1 MPDERRHRARLE
13 ARRLEPVIA
22 YLGLGSNLGQRD
34 RNLAEAVSR
43 LGGELAGRNHG
54 RRATGRGVELLRASS
69 VYETAPWGYTCQPT
83 FLNCVLEIRTD
94 LSPGRLLESVK
105 RLEVAMGRQQSFRN
119 GPRLI
124 DVDILLY
131 GESAVELPGLQIP
144 HPRLHQRAFALTPL
158 AELAPR
164 VVHASLG
171 VTIAKLADE
180 ADGREGVK
188 LWGPPLSM
196 SIQAV

>member
-1 MPDERRHRARLE
+1 
-13 ARRLEPVIA
+13 
-22 YLGLGSNLGQRD
+22 
-34 RNLAEAVSR
+34 
-43 LGGELAGRNHG
+43 
-54 RRATGRGVELLRASS
+54 
-69 VYETAPWGYTCQPT
+69 
-83 FLNCVLEIRTD
+83 VLEIRTD